1 MQGVSGSSPLAPT
14 IFCFN
19 VYAQLLLTFRLCVS
33 IKTKYFVL
41 IILILATRSQTPFLR
56 QIRFVQSVQFCIPSI
71 SHCTTLG
78 EGGSSLFMFTI
89 TKQFDQ
95 RNNDKCQLA
104 QIAKVQLELHKRHP
118 SLRAGLRVF
127 FIARN
132 VPSHGAEN
140 PHLRAEPSTVMAAPE
155 PRIAVRFYSTRNIL
169 FWQDLYSHRKKRQ
182 HCRFFRISSILQNA
196 SNNL

>member
-14 IFCFN
+14 IFCSN

-41 IILILATRSQTPFLR
+41 IILILATHSQTPFLR
-56 QIRFVQSVQFCIPSI
+56 QIRFVQSCIPSI

-118 SLRAGLRVF
+118 SLRVGLRDF
-127 FIARN
+127 FIFKKCSLTRYTE
-132 VPSHGAEN
+132 VY
-140 PHLRAEPSTVMAAPE
+140 LRAEPFTVMAAPE
-155 PRIAVRFYSTRNIL
+155 PHYRGSFLFYQKSSCLARFL
-169 FWQDLYSHRKKRQ
+169 FTQKKPAMLPV
-182 HCRFFRISSILQNA
+182 FRIRSILQNA
-196 SNNL
+196 SSNL

>member
-56 QIRFVQSVQFCIPSI
+56 QIRFVQSVQSCIPSI

-118 SLRAGLRVF
+118 SLRVGLRDF
-127 FIARN
+127 FIFKKCSLTRYTE
-132 VPSHGAEN
+132 VY
-140 PHLRAEPSTVMAAPE
+140 LRAEPSTVMAAPE
-155 PRIAVRFYSTRNIL
+155 PLSRSF
-169 FWQDLYSHRKKRQ
+169 
-182 HCRFFRISSILQNA
+182 
-196 SNNL
+196 